1 MSLVIN
7 PGSPEVTETRVVKAA
22 VPATVT
28 VTMPLREALILS
40 ALQGRYTGNNVNG
53 STLYNGLR
61 GGSGY
66 GWQELSDAIG
76 DAVAF
81 GGDGGYQRRN
91 VALHAVKDRL
101 DAAIATIIKERNL

>member
-7 PGSPEVTETRVVKAA
+7 PGSPEVTETCVVKAA

-28 VTMPLREALILS
+28 VTLPLREALILS
-40 ALQGRYTGNNVNG
+40 ALQGRYTSTAPNG
-53 STLYNGLR
+53 STLYHGLR
-61 GGSGY
+61 EESGD
-66 GWQELSDAIG
+66 GWQELYDAIG
-76 DAVAF
+76 DAIAF
-81 GGDGGYQRRN
+81 DGDGGYQRRN